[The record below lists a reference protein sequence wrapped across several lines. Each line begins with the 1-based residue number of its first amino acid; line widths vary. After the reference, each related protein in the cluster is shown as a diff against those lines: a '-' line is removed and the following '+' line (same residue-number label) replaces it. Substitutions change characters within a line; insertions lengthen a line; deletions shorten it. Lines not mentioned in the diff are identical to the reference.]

1 MPVITISRQYG
12 SGGKEIAM
20 RVCEI
25 LGYSYFDKNLM
36 ARVASEVGLSEND
49 IVDFS
54 EDNYKMRSL
63 FERLFGRRRRS
74 EAVGTL
80 SRVPALRVDLLDD
93 AQSVNLVKDTII
105 AAHKHDNIVIVG
117 RGGQAIL
124 QHEPGVLHVRITAP
138 LGARTMRV
146 KEREYLDLDDAT
158 ELVKNKDQNA
168 AAYLQRFF
176 DIDWDN
182 PLLYHLCIN
191 TGKWEPEDATD
202 IIINALSRLK
212 TVKTMG

>member
-20 RVCEI
+20 RICEI
-25 LGYSYFDKNLM
+25 LGYSYFDKTLM
-36 ARVASEVGLSEND
+36 ARVASEVGLSENE

-74 EAVGTL
+74 DAWGAESGA
-80 SRVPALRVDLLDD
+80 ALQVELLDD
-93 AQSVNLVKDTII
+93 AQSVNLVKDTVI
-105 AAHKHDNIVIVG
+105 AAHRHDNIVIVG

-158 ELVKNKDQNA
+158 ALVKSKDQNA
-168 AAYLQRFF
+168 AAYLQHFF

-182 PLLYHLCIN
+182 PLLYHLSIN
-191 TGKWEPEDATD
+191 TGKWEVEDATD

-212 TVKTMG
+212 IVKMMG

>member
-25 LGYSYFDKNLM
+25 LGYSFFDKNLM
-36 ARVASEVGLSEND
+36 MRVASEVGLSDED
-49 IVDFS
+49 VVDFS
-54 EDNYKMRSL
+54 EDNYKMRGL
-63 FERLFGRRRRS
+63 FERLFGRRQRADVFVPAS
-74 EAVGTL
+74 AAVGIEF
-80 SRVPALRVDLLDD
+80 LDE
-93 AQSVNLVKDTII
+93 AHSVNLVKDTII

-146 KEREYLDLDDAT
+146 KEREYLDLDSAT
-158 ELVKNKDQNA
+158 ELVKSKDQNA

-182 PLLYHLCIN
+182 PLLYHVCIN
-191 TGKWEPEDATD
+191 TGKWELDDAAD
-202 IIINALSRLK
+202 IIINALSHLK
-212 TVKTMG
+212 IVKMQ